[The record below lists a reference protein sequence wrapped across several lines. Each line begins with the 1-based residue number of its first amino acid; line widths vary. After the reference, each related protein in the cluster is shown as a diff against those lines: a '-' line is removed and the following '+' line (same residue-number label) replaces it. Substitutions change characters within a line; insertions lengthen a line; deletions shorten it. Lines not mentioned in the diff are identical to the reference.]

1 MKVSVL
7 GAGPSGLYLGIL
19 LKKAHAGHEI
29 TVLERNPP
37 DATFGWGVVF
47 SEETLGA
54 LRDADYPSFL
64 DITDTFARWDAI
76 DISYRGELRRCRGH
90 GFSAIARKRLLNILQ
105 RRCTELGIELRFG
118 VEVTDPAALAAES
131 DLLVAADG
139 VHSVARRGWDFGST
153 VRPQGGKYIWYGTDR
168 VFDAFRFV
176 FAETGH
182 GMIQVHAYPF
192 DEHTSTFIVETPE
205 ATWRAAGLHELGER
219 ESIEFCERLFAADL
233 AGHRLLSN
241 KSVWLDFP
249 LVRNRSWR
257 AENVVLLGDAAHT
270 AHFTIGSGTK
280 LAMEDAIALANAF
293 VRHGG
298 TAAAIPAAL
307 ADYEQERRPVVD
319 RFQQAA
325 ADSADYFARVGRH
338 ARLEPPQFAMNLL
351 TRSGRISHGNLAQR
365 DPDFVRETDAW
376 FCGGGPRLFGPPPM
390 LVPLR
395 LGGTV
400 LPNRAVCT
408 ATGPDDLA
416 ERARGGPGLVLAGP
430 VAVCADGRTS
440 PDCPVLEGD
449 GTAWEAA
456 IGRAHEAGTLAG
468 VRLGHAGRRGAVRPA
483 RFGVDLPL
491 PADQAWP
498 LLAASALP
506 YGPGG
511 AIPKAM
517 DEQDMDRIR
526 TAFAAAATAAVRAG
540 FDLLEL
546 DCAHGGLLAC
556 FLSPL
561 SNHRTDDYG
570 GDTEARLRFPLQVL
584 AAVRA
589 AAGDRPVVV
598 RLSVTD
604 WAPGGLRLDEGVEL
618 AAAMAGAGA
627 ALIHVAAGQTVA
639 ESRPVYRRGFLT
651 AFADRVRSEAGVA
664 TMVGGHLTTTDEANT
679 VLAAGRADLCILEL
693 STTSNGEAA

>member
-19 LKKAHAGHEI
+19 LKKARAGHEV

-37 DATFGWGVVF
+37 DATFGWGVVL

-64 DITDTFARWDAI
+64 EITDTFARWDAI

-105 RRCTELGIELRFG
+105 RRCAELGVELRFG
-118 VEVTDPAALAAES
+118 VEVADPAALAAES

-139 VHSVARRGWDFGST
+139 VHSIARRTWDFGST

-168 VFDAFRFV
+168 VFDAFRFA
-176 FAETGH
+176 FADTEH

-192 DEHTSTFIVETPE
+192 DEHTSTFIVETP
-205 ATWRAAGLHELGER
+205 ADTWQAAGLPEASER
-219 ESIEFCERLFAADL
+219 ESVEFCERLFAADL

-249 LVRNRSWR
+249 LVRNRSWQ
-257 AENVVLLGDAAHT
+257 AKNVVLLGDAAHT

-293 VRHGG
+293 VRHGN
-298 TAAAIPAAL
+298 TPAAIQPAL

-325 ADSADYFARVGRH
+325 ADSADYFTRVGRH
-338 ARLEPPQFAMNLL
+338 ARLDPPQFAMNLL

-365 DPDFVRETDAW
+365 DPDFVRAVDAW
-376 FCGGGPRLFGPPPM
+376 FAGGGARLFGPPPM

-395 LGGTV
+395 LGDTV
-400 LPNRAVCT
+400 LPNRVVCT
-408 ATGPDDLA
+408 AAGPEELA
-416 ERARGGPGLVLAGP
+416 ERARGGVGLVLP
-430 VAVCADGRTS
+430 ELVAVCADGRTA
-440 PDCPVLEGD
+440 PDCPVLDGD
-449 GTAWEAA
+449 TTAWEAA
-456 IGRAHEAGTLAG
+456 VGRAHEAGALAG
-468 VRLGHAGRRGAVRPA
+468 IRLGHAGRRGAVRQA

-498 LLAASALP
+498 LLSASALP
-506 YGPGG
+506 YGPGS
-511 AIPKAM
+511 ATPKAM
-517 DEQDMDRIR
+517 DAEDTARVRD
-526 TAFAAAATAAVRAG
+526 AFAGAAAAAVRAG

-546 DCAHGGLLAC
+546 DCAHGGLLAS

-561 SNHRTDDYG
+561 ANHRTDGYG
-570 GDTEARLRFPLQVL
+570 GSVEGRLRLPLEVL
-584 AAVRA
+584 ADVRA
-589 AAGDRPVVV
+589 AADGRPVVV

-604 WAPGGLRLDEGVEL
+604 WAPRGLSLDEGVEL
-618 AAAMAGAGA
+618 ARAMARAGA
-627 ALIHVAAGQTVA
+627 TLIHVEAGQTVA

-651 AFADRVRSEAGVA
+651 AFADRVRSEAEVA

-679 VLAAGRADLCILEL
+679 VLAAGRADVCVLEL